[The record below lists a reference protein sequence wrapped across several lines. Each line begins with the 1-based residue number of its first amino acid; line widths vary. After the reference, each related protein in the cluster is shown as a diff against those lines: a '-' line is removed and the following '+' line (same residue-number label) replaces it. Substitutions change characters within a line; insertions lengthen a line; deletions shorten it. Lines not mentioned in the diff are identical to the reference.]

1 MLSYVMD
8 CGYLDSLC
16 LYREMR
22 RCWNTRTRLAH
33 ANNLELT
40 HVLARVYSTDVA
52 TAITLTRRDALL
64 GAACFLSVRTSATKR
79 AEKARAL
86 TTEEVAPG
94 IHIRRGVDED
104 VTAQN
109 EDAIANIGFIIGG
122 NAVAVM
128 DPGGSLIDG
137 RRLRATI
144 RRITQL
150 PIKYV
155 VMSHVH
161 PDHVFGAPA
170 FQVDHPQFVGHAGL
184 PRALALRRDFYRKRL
199 EEVVGKGRAGDVV
212 APTMLVQDH
221 AEIDLGGRV
230 LALRAHGI
238 AHTDCDLSVLDR
250 NTGTLLA
257 ADLLFVKRIPSLD
270 GSLRGWL
277 KELAALK
284 SLSARRAV
292 PGHGPTSV
300 DWPSGAKDLERYL
313 GTLLR
318 ETKEAITKGM
328 DLEAAI
334 GIVAQSERS
343 RWALFD
349 DYNGHNVTQAFKEL
363 EWEQ

>member
-1 MLSYVMD
+1 
-8 CGYLDSLC
+8 
-16 LYREMR
+16 
-22 RCWNTRTRLAH
+22 
-33 ANNLELT
+33 
-40 HVLARVYSTDVA
+40 
-52 TAITLTRRDALL
+52 LTRRQALIA
-64 GAACFLSVRTSATKR
+64 GACFCCVRAFAQKR
-79 AEKARAL
+79 ANE
-86 TTEEVAPG
+86 TTAFATDEVAPG

-109 EDAIANIGFIIGG
+109 EDGIANIGFVVGHD
-122 NAVAVM
+122 AVAVM

-137 RRLRATI
+137 QRLRAAI
-144 RRITQL
+144 RQKTRL

-170 FQVDHPQFVGHAGL
+170 FQSDNPQFVGHARL
-184 PRALALRRDFYRKRL
+184 PRALALRVDFYSKRL
-199 EEVVGKGRAGDVV
+199 QDTLGKERAGGIV
-212 APTMLVQDH
+212 APTMLVQDR

-230 LALRAHGI
+230 LALTAHGI

-257 ADLLFVKRIPSLD
+257 ADLLFVKRVPSLD

-277 KELAALK
+277 KELAALE
-284 SLSARRAV
+284 SVAARRAV

-300 DWPSGAKDLERYL
+300 NWPSGARDLERYL

-318 ETKEAITKGM
+318 ETKEAIAKGM
-328 DLEAAI
+328 DLEAAV
-334 GIVAQSERS
+334 GSVAQSERS
-343 RWALFD
+343 RWTLFD

>member
-1 MLSYVMD
+1 MRAWGNPVGRAQVYNVTCTRWGDLTGLLTRAYS
-8 CGYLDSLC
+8 
-16 LYREMR
+16 REV
-22 RCWNTRTRLAH
+22 TT
-33 ANNLELT
+33 
-40 HVLARVYSTDVA
+40 A
-52 TAITLTRRDALL
+52 TLLTRRDALF
-64 GAACFLSVRTSATKR
+64 GAACLFSVGAGAQKRVDEAPVFAT
-79 AEKARAL
+79 EQI
-86 TTEEVAPG
+86 APG

-104 VTAQN
+104 VMTRN
-109 EDAIANIGFIIGG
+109 DDGIANIGFIVGRD
-122 NAVAVM
+122 AVAVM

-137 RRLRATI
+137 LRLRATI
-144 RRITQL
+144 RQTTQL

-170 FQVDHPQFVGHAGL
+170 FQIDNPQFVGHAGL
-184 PRALALRRDFYRKRL
+184 PRALALRGDFYRKRL
-199 EEVVGKGRAGDVV
+199 ENTLGRERAGGVV
-212 APTMLVQDH
+212 APTLLVQDH

-230 LALRAHGI
+230 LALTAHGI

-257 ADLLFVKRIPSLD
+257 ADLLFVKRVPSLD

-277 KELAALK
+277 KELAALE
-284 SLSARRAV
+284 SVSARRAV

-318 ETKEAITKGM
+318 ETREAIRKGL
-328 DLEAAI
+328 DLEAAV
-334 GIVAQSERS
+334 GTVARSERS
-343 RWALFD
+343 RWALFN

>member
-1 MLSYVMD
+1 MACVR
-8 CGYLDSLC
+8 G
-16 LYREMR
+16 
-22 RCWNTRTRLAH
+22 H
-33 ANNLELT
+33 AQK
-40 HVLARVYSTDVA
+40 RV
-52 TAITLTRRDALL
+52 
-64 GAACFLSVRTSATKR
+64 
-79 AEKARAL
+79 EEARAFV
-86 TTEEVAPG
+86 TEEVAPG

-104 VTAQN
+104 VTMRN
-109 EDAIANIGFIIGG
+109 EDGIANIGFIVGRD
-122 NAVAVM
+122 AVAVM

-137 RRLRATI
+137 RRLRAAI
-144 RRITQL
+144 RRNTQL

-170 FQVDHPQFVGHAGL
+170 FQIDNPQFAGHAGL
-184 PRALALRRDFYRKRL
+184 PRALALRGDFYRKRL
-199 EEVVGKGRAGDVV
+199 EDTLGKERSGGVV
-212 APTMLVQDH
+212 APTLLVRDH

-230 LALRAHGI
+230 LSLTAHGI

-257 ADLLFVKRIPSLD
+257 GDLLFVKRVPSLD

-277 KELAALK
+277 KELAALEAVP
-284 SLSARRAV
+284 ARRAV
-292 PGHGPTSV
+292 PGHGPASV
-300 DWPSGAKDLERYL
+300 NWPSGAKDLERYL

-318 ETKEAITKGM
+318 ETKEAITKGK
-328 DLEAAI
+328 DLE
-334 GIVAQSERS
+334 GSVGTVAQGERS